1 MKQETHTIPEFYID
15 HEVRLRLQEH
25 VYKQLNRKLDI
36 IMGFCGLILTAV
48 VIPVILHSF
57 KLI

>member
-1 MKQETHTIPEFYID
+1 MNEYNLSEHYID
-15 HEVRLRLQEH
+15 HEVRIRMQEL

-36 IMGFCGLILTAV
+36 IMAAFGALFTVILVPIA
-48 VIPVILHSF
+48 LHSF